1 MALELRRTRTSG
13 PGGGDD
19 DVELETAV
27 RQVVSDAVTATGVV
41 DIYAAA
47 GIERPDI
54 SIIDDSFIRRLS
66 TNPHPNVQ
74 IELLKRLLN
83 SELKTVAK
91 RNLIAER
98 KFSEMLERAMRS
110 YTNRSLDAA
119 EIIVELVELAKQLR
133 EERERGTKLGLRAD
147 ELAFY
152 DAVCQ
157 NDSAVLELGDD
168 TLKAIAHELVAVVRR
183 NASIDWDKKEQVR
196 ASLRRHI
203 RRLLARYKYPPDK
216 QESAVVLVMQQA
228 EVLAAGDAA

>member
-1 MALELRRTRTSG
+1 M
-13 PGGGDD
+13 
-19 DVELETAV
+19 ETAI
-27 RQVVSDAVTATGVV
+27 RQVVSDALSGGGVI

-47 GIERPDI
+47 GIDKPDI
-54 SIIDDSFIRRLS
+54 SIIDDDFARRLS
-66 TNPHPNVQ
+66 TNPHRNLQ

-83 SELKTVAK
+83 TELKTVAK

-119 EIIVELVELAKQLR
+119 EVIAELVELAKQIR
-133 EERERGTKLGLRAD
+133 AEHDRGEKLGLRDD

-168 TLKAIAHELVAVVRR
+168 TLKAIAHELVGIVRR
-183 NASIDWDKKEQVR
+183 NATVDWDKKEQVR

-203 RRLLARYKYPPDK
+203 RRLLTKYRYPPDK
-216 QESAVVLVMQQA
+216 QESAILLVMQQA
-228 EVLAAGDAA
+228 ELFAAEVAA